1 MTMERQEFKP
11 TLIRGESSALEPK
24 PLKTEDIIIPSS
36 NTYVEQLV
44 QQEVEE
50 TEEEKAQKAQEL
62 EAEIIQNAIDSKTQ
76 ALDGWLAFKVK
87 NELLVQIY
95 KAAGED
101 NDIDVN
107 EIQKVVVSEL
117 ATVKNENLA
126 QAEHLHDIMPAI
138 AVRRGPARGGNDY
151 FDQDIDNMERRITV
165 HYGVVEYIDAL
176 EAAGDED
183 ILDLTQSMIEQ
194 HELKVRKEVLKIFV
208 QQKKELENA
217 LEVSNDNNTR
227 SEKRIIELKGAIVTL
242 KEEVALANEDR
253 DESEIVHD
261 DRELTT
267 ARLTQDAKDLA
278 L

>member
-1 MTMERQEFKP
+1 MERQEFKP

-107 EIQKVVVSEL
+107 KIQEVVVSEL

-151 FDQDIDNMERRITV
+151 FDQDINNMERRITV